1 MGFETLTS
9 IFLLKKPIR
18 ENNTCQHMDK
28 TVTNDIQNE
37 THIVRKKKHI
47 DIMKNLKF
55 GVDLANNEQDTAI
68 YILENFEE
76 TYGLPDTSSGR
87 PYIS

>member
-1 MGFETLTS
+1 
-9 IFLLKKPIR
+9 
-18 ENNTCQHMDK
+18 
-28 TVTNDIQNE
+28 
-37 THIVRKKKHI
+37 
-47 DIMKNLKF
+47 MKNLKF

-76 TYGLPDTSSGR
+76 AYGLLDTSSGR